1 MANSHTKSVTEMDI
15 EEYRAYKAWKREEFL
30 KQFPPKERPKHRSRP
45 ARAIVRQDDKR
56 RKDLE
61 LETFQSCPKP
71 RASAQHAGPTWPS
84 TRSTS

>member
-1 MANSHTKSVTEMDI
+1 MANSHTKSVTEMEV

-30 KQFPPKERPKHRSRP
+30 KQFPPKERPKHRSR

-61 LETFQSCPKP
+61 LET
-71 RASAQHAGPTWPS
+71 
-84 TRSTS
+84 